1 MRLRRFFSLVL
12 LALISRA
19 AMAQPPAASAVV
31 TLDMIDALMN
41 QAVAQGAIPGGV
53 VLVGHNGQV
62 VYRKAFGMRSLEPVR
77 EPMTMDTV
85 FDLASL
91 TKCVATA
98 TSVSILLQEGKLRLN
113 DPVATYLP
121 EFAQKGKG
129 SVTIRQLLTHYS
141 GLPEDLDL
149 RRSWQGRE
157 TGYRLA
163 MEERLVYPTG
173 TRFVY
178 SDVNYIV
185 LGQLVE
191 KLSGQSLE
199 TFARQRIFAPLGMRD
214 TGFTPAAALTAR
226 IAPTEY
232 DGNHRML
239 RGVVHDPTAR
249 RMGGVAGHAGLFST
263 ADDLARFAQ
272 DLLTGFRVLT
282 PLTVAKMSA
291 PQQPPTGT
299 VLRGIGWD
307 IDSPYSSNR
316 GEFLPVGSFGHTG
329 FTGTSLWIDPSSNT
343 YIIVLTN
350 AVHPHDDRVGSVSLR
365 SRIASVAAQALNLE
379 LSSETKRKIE
389 RITGYNEALAG
400 ARSVTVRNGQ
410 VKTGI
415 DVLAR
420 HHFAELR
427 QTGKAVTRVA
437 LVTNQ
442 TGIDAGGR
450 RTIDLLAHTEGVQ
463 LAAIFSPEHGIE
475 GKLDTTAISNG
486 RDAATGVPVYSV
498 YGETSEQRRPSAE
511 VVRSVD
517 AIVFDIADVGTRFY
531 TYETTLGYFLEV
543 AAAEN
548 KKIYVLDRPN
558 PITGAMVQGPTS
570 EAGREDF
577 IDYGPIPLRHGLTM
591 GELARY
597 WNGERKIGAPLTVVA
612 MEGWMRGDWL
622 DATGVEWVNPSP
634 NMRTL
639 TAALLYPGL
648 GILEAT
654 NLSLG
659 RGTDRP
665 FELLGAPWIK
675 AGELAGYLNCRAI
688 PGVRFVPLE
697 FTPQAD
703 VYVGQRCG
711 GISLLVTDRNVVDA
725 PELGLEIVAALRALY
740 PAQFDITKLDQL
752 MKNAASAKAL
762 LDGQDP
768 RRIAAEWDETN
779 VEFEKR
785 RTQYLLYETGRE

>member
-1 MRLRRFFSLVL
+1 
-12 LALISRA
+12 
-19 AMAQPPAASAVV
+19 
-31 TLDMIDALMN
+31 MIDALMN

>member
-1 MRLRRFFSLVL
+1 
-12 LALISRA
+12 
-19 AMAQPPAASAVV
+19 MAQPPAASAVV